1 MLDLVA
7 EDLADW
13 LKQLVPLED
22 STDGLKV
29 SFVCWSNYEV
39 VKTEG
44 IEIKSSTFG
53 KKVLPDRV
61 DNPALLLPLL
71 KIPDNNQRPPT
82 LVLISN
88 GIKFEDNHRG
98 RHPKVPILS
107 AVTVVNAEQLE
118 PSLVRQNHQ
127 TRISLGP
134 YLNFPSY
141 LENPHSL
148 VDPQL
153 EVHSQS
159 QLKCLAKLLRDG
171 KTNDPEIYGKRD
183 LRIVHWHKLAINA
196 SMNPTSILSGGLPSS
211 NMVKEGGLRVYL
223 EGCMTEVFE
232 AAKIIFGIESFPPHL
247 ASIERILKSIETA
260 GQRLKIKPSML
271 VDGELG
277 RPLEIKATMGL
288 PIRIATRAGIKLSG
302 IQSMYA
308 FLTHLQLTCFKNT
321 ERTRAKVQR

>member
-1 MLDLVA
+1 MTG
-7 EDLADW
+7 EDRGDRD
-13 LKQLVPLED
+13 QEQYVR
-22 STDGLKV
+22 KV
-29 SFVCWSNYEV
+29 QDPARLGVQSGWDYVILCR
-39 VKTEG
+39 
-44 IEIKSSTFG
+44 
-53 KKVLPDRV
+53 KVLPDRV

-107 AVTVVNAEQLE
+107 AVTV
-118 PSLVRQNHQ
+118 